1 MVHYK
6 NSKEYLNQLYELLV
20 NLLLEEE
27 TNDDYSLHE
36 GIERNS
42 DSGSAEEGD

>member
-20 NLLLEEE
+20 NLLLQQED
-27 TNDDYSLHE
+27 TNDNRIHE
-36 GIERNS
+36 SIER
-42 DSGSAEEGD
+42 DSNTRTTKESN